1 MLWSLRVITGLTA
14 DTEPSLILKF
24 ESPPA
29 KYIFNV
35 PEGTNRACIQKR
47 YGIAKTKAA
56 FLTRLHPEQIGG
68 FPGESIH
75 ISMRFELPMTDCAS
89 NRPCNDAC

>member
-68 FPGESIH
+68 FP
-75 ISMRFELPMTDCAS
+75 
-89 NRPCNDAC
+89 